1 MAGPLGLFVFNQVL
15 NLANIDCRHLDRYSY
30 GHVDVSAAGD
40 TATVSSRD
48 ATGAVIDDQNVPLT
62 HVLLAGVRPL
72 GLASAGA

>member
-15 NLANIDCRHLDRYSY
+15 NLANIDCRHLDQYSY

-48 ATGAVIDDQNVPLT
+48 STGAVIADQNVPT
-62 HVLLAGVRPL
+62 TFCSQVYGP
-72 GLASAGA
+72 